1 MAGGSKE
8 VMAGGSKEVMA
19 GGSKEVMAGGSKEVM
34 AGGSKEVMARAQPV
48 FDVLGA
54 KTTHIGDVGGGQIA
68 KAANQMIVGLN
79 IGAVAEALTLA
90 RKAGA
95 DPALVRAALQGG
107 FADSR
112 ILEVH
117 GQRMI
122 DGAFTPGGRANVQ
135 RKDLD
140 QALELAG
147 TLDLELPTTPLCRD
161 LFDKLIEAGHGDLDH
176 SALIKAIDP
185 DA

>member
-1 MAGGSKE
+1 MAENSPPSRLDDGST
-8 VMAGGSKEVMA
+8 SK
-19 GGSKEVMAGGSKEVM
+19 K
-34 AGGSKEVMARAQPV
+34 PV
-48 FDVLGA
+48 SLLENRPGRK
-54 KTTHIGDVGGGQIA
+54 KTASIDLHEISG
-68 KAANQMIVGLN
+68 
-79 IGAVAEALTLA
+79 
-90 RKAGA
+90 
-95 DPALVRAALQGG
+95 LVRAALQGG

-147 TLDLELPTTPLCRD
+147 TLDLELPATSLCRD